1 MVNNGSLYLNF
12 VRQGLEIANAI
23 PEYFSKFSNKIFS
36 NRQKIV
42 LIVLKQKL
50 RTTYRDLV
58 ELLKITSISQVLSLK
73 RIPHFTTLIRF
84 SKRVSKN
91 LLNNLLNYCVEFSKP
106 KSLKLAVDATGFELD
121 KASQHYAKIRLLDVK
136 KRKVIQL
143 TACATT
149 DTQLITSVRIEKR
162 KSIVNKNF
170 IDVVK
175 DSLKFGKIKIVTA
188 DKGYDSN
195 KNHKYLTR
203 TLRIKSGIK
212 VREKALGKRSVM
224 RKRIF
229 ENFNEKT
236 YHQRSKIETIFS
248 AIKRKYDPKI
258 KAKQTKTQIQE
269 SIQKTLTYNIDRL
282 TKIFFQQKEGFIKA
296 VERQCL

>member
-1 MVNNGSLYLNF
+1 MADKQSLYLKF
-12 VRQGLEIANAI
+12 IEQGMEIAKAI

-36 NRQKIV
+36 NHQKII
-42 LIVLKQKL
+42 LLVLKQKL

-58 ELLKITSISQVLSLK
+58 EFLKISQIPQIIGLK

-84 SKRVSKN
+84 SKKVSKN
-91 LLNNLLNYCVEFSKP
+91 LLNNLLGYCIKFSKK

-121 KASQHYAKIRLLDVK
+121 RASQHYAKIRFLDVK
-136 KRKVIQL
+136 KKKIIQL

-149 DTQLITSVRIEKR
+149 DTQLITSIRVEKR
-162 KSIVNKNF
+162 KSVVSKKF

-175 DSLKFGKIKIVTA
+175 ESSKFGKIKIVTA

-195 KNHKYLTR
+195 KNHEYLIR
-203 TLRIKSGIK
+203 TLKIKSGIK
-212 VREKALGKRSVM
+212 VREKALGRRSTL
-224 RKRIF
+224 RKRILKT
-229 ENFNEKT
+229 FNEEI

-248 AIKRKYDPKI
+248 VIKRKYDSKI

-269 SIQKTLTYNIDRL
+269 SMQKTLTYNIDRL
-282 TKIFFQQKEGFIKA
+282 AKLISLLIRGFHQSRA
-296 VERQCL
+296 VSP